1 VITVLAIPVMQ
12 GPERQGTT
20 TAPAKNEH
28 ASTGAG
34 GDHGFDPLKPSFG
47 LMFWSSIT
55 FILLF
60 ILLMKFAWKPILAKV
75 EEREKKIR
83 GDVDGAEKARKDAEA
98 TLAKHEAKLA
108 EAAQAARDTIEA
120 ARVRAEQAA
129 AGIAAAAKAEAEA
142 TLAKARAQIESDKQ
156 RAVADIKTAVVE
168 LSMAVTREVVKRTA
182 GQEDHA
188 TIADDLIR
196 HVNAPMKGAG

>member
-1 VITVLAIPVMQ
+1 MLERHTQHPEEPAKPPAQ
-12 GPERQGTT
+12 GEHAATG
-20 TAPAKNEH
+20 APAEH
-28 ASTGAG
+28 K
-34 GDHGFDPLKPSFG
+34 FDPLSPHDG
-47 LMFWSSIT
+47 LMFWSGVT
-55 FILLF
+55 FVLLF

-83 GDVDGAEKARKDAEA
+83 GDVDGAEKARKDSEA
-98 TLAKHEAKLA
+98 VLARHEAKLA
-108 EAAQAARDTIEA
+108 EAAQAARETIEA

-129 AGIAAAAKAEAEA
+129 AGIAATAKAEAEA
-142 TLAKARAQIESDKQ
+142 TLVKARAQIEADKQ

-188 TIADDLIR
+188 RIADDLIR
-196 HVNAPMKGAG
+196 KMKDAG